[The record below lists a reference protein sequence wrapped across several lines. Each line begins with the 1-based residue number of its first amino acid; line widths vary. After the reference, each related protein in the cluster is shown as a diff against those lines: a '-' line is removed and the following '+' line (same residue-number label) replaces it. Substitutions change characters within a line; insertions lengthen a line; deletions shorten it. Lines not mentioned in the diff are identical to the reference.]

1 MFFSPFLLTFCILSP
16 IVFLSLFLLSFHPS
30 FFLSFFYSS
39 SFLTSS
45 FLLSFLLSIFIY
57 FFLLSFMLS
66 FILCSFFLSFFHPS
80 SFLSLSLSFFLPLF
94 FLPSFPFLL
103 SLTPR
108 TTVSVTAHETLSKPH
123 CWPSPS
129 LWCLNSESGDQK
141 TKVDR
146 VKVKTGDQRACLHH
160 RGKI

>member
-1 MFFSPFLLTFCILSP
+1 MSCPLL
-16 IVFLSLFLLSFHPS
+16 S
-30 FFLSFFYSS
+30 FFLSFFYPFILR
-39 SFLTSS
+39 SFS
-45 FLLSFLLSIFIY
+45 LSFILHPSLHLPSYFLSCFLSLSI
-57 FFLLSFMLS
+57 FLLSFMLS